1 MLGNKVNI
9 IGALMLR
16 DMRTRFGRSHFG
28 YVMAVLW
35 PFSHLVIM
43 ASSMAYA
50 RRFITTGGDPIV
62 NAVTGILP
70 YILCLYPSR
79 MMGQAIE
86 LNRALLFFPVVRAID
101 IMISRAI
108 IEMFT
113 ASIVV
118 VLLFSSAILLNIDL
132 FPVNPYA
139 FVSGIIATVFLA
151 ISIGFF
157 NNIAKSIFKM
167 WQVFF
172 ILSIIVMYLTSG
184 VVWSISTLPSDIQV
198 IVSYNPLFQSVEWL
212 RSAYYEDNYSEFL
225 SRTYLISV
233 ASVILFLGLLG
244 ERFLRGKLLTS

>member
-1 MLGNKVNI
+1 
-9 IGALMLR
+9 MLR

-28 YVMAVLW
+28 YIMAILW

-50 RRFITTGGDPIV
+50 RRFVPTGGDPIV

-70 YILCLYPSR
+70 YILCLYPAR

-101 IMISRAI
+101 IMISRAL

-118 VLLFSSAILLNIDL
+118 ILLFFLAFLLDVDL
-132 FPVNPYA
+132 IPVNIYA
-139 FVSGIIATVFLA
+139 FVSGIIATIFLA

-157 NNIAKSIFKM
+157 SNIAKSVFKM
-167 WQVFF
+167 WQIVF
-172 ILSIIVMYLTSG
+172 ILSVIVMYLTSG
-184 VVWSISTLPSDIQV
+184 VVWNISLMPREMQV

-212 RSAYYEDNYSEFL
+212 RSAYYEDSYSEFL
-225 SRTYLISV
+225 SETYLIMVS
-233 ASVILFLGLLG
+233 AVIFLLGLLG
-244 ERFLRGKLLTS
+244 ERFLRGKLLSS